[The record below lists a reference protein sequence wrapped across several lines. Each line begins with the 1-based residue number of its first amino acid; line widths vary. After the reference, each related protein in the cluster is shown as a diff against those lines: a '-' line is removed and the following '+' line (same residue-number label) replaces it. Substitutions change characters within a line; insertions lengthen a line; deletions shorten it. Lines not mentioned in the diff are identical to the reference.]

1 MPSARQLARANQQIP
16 MGTNSRM
23 QLYRTSNG
31 GFDDEQLDAEFT
43 AARKRVALIKS
54 AMHVEA
60 PPLVNQKS
68 RHPNGGSYLQAYNK
82 AQSKHDEMEAREAKF
97 SANLGLYSA
106 NIEAGVNPE
115 AVLDDDELD
124 ELRKDMVWLLIVR
137 ESYFGFD
144 WRADE
149 PRR

>member
-1 MPSARQLARANQQIP
+1 MPSARQLARATQRDP
-16 MGTNSRM
+16 MGTTMRM

-31 GFDDEQLDAEFT
+31 GFDDEQLDAEFS
-43 AARKRVALIKS
+43 AARERMVLIKS

-60 PPLVNQKS
+60 PPLVNRKS
-68 RHPNGGSYLQAYNK
+68 RHPNGGSSLQAYNK

-97 SANLGLYSA
+97 SAKLVFYSA
-106 NIEAGVNPE
+106 NIEAGINPE
-115 AVLDDDELD
+115 DVLDDDELD

-144 WRADE
+144 WRTDE